1 MTPMTPL
8 LIRSIAVA
16 GGLLAVLTA
25 AGSCGDVNA
34 VLEGQSQA
42 RDLAADL
49 EIQFTRAVDA
59 ANRAVMSNAD
69 DASAQFAHEAEQAKA
84 AAQRD
89 VDSLMPILQKFHDA
103 DEAKLL
109 QEFVDRFAKYQTL
122 DRQILDAAVENTNV
136 KAQRLSFGEGQAAA
150 ADFAAAVNS
159 VKPASASDVWRV
171 RALAA
176 SALSSL
182 RAIEVLE
189 GPHIAD
195 PDDASMTQTENRMA
209 EEERSLRAAVK
220 ELQTIAAPSSRA
232 KIADAS
238 SALDRFMSVHTQ
250 ILALSRKNTNVRS
263 LALSL
268 DQKRALIEPCEKS
281 LRALRDALAK
291 RKYPAGR

>member
-1 MTPMTPL
+1 MITMRPSPT
-8 LIRSIAVA
+8 RSIALTV
-16 GGLLAVLTA
+16 GLAAALTA

-59 ANRAVMSNAD
+59 ANRAVMSTAD
-69 DASAQFAHEAEQAKA
+69 DASALFAREAEQAKA
-84 AAQRD
+84 AAQHD
-89 VDSLMPILQKFHDA
+89 VDALTPMLQKLRDA
-103 DEAKLL
+103 DESRLL
-109 QEFVDRFAKYQTL
+109 QEFVDRFAKYQAL
-122 DRQILDAAVENTNV
+122 DRTILDAAVENTNV
-136 KAQRLSFGEGQAAA
+136 KAQRLSFGDGQAAA
-150 ADFAAAVNS
+150 TDFVKAVNG
-159 VKPASASDVWRV
+159 VKPASPTETWRV
-171 RALAA
+171 HALAA
-176 SALSSL
+176 SAIASL

-195 PDDASMTQTENRMA
+195 ADDAAMTQMEGRMA
-209 EEERSLRAAVK
+209 EDERSLRAALK
-220 ELQTIAAPSSRA
+220 DLQAIAAASSRA
-232 KIADAS
+232 NVAAAS
-238 SALDRFMSVHTQ
+238 AALDKFMAVHAQ
-250 ILALSRKNTNVRS
+250 ILSLSRKNTNVRS